1 MSAPQQ
7 PAVGLIPLSYD
18 GHTSTF
24 VENVLLPSLT
34 QCPAVHAPSTPI
46 VDDEHTKF
54 DPFWVKNILCTAEIA
69 RFGLPAGTFRR

>member
-1 MSAPQQ
+1 MT
-7 PAVGLIPLSYD
+7 PLSYD
-18 GHTSTF
+18 GQTSTF

-34 QCPAVHAPSTPI
+34 QCPAVQAASTPI

-54 DPFWVKNILCTAEIA
+54 DPFCVKNILCTAEIA